1 DCGQGRNDELHQLV
15 RQGIG
20 GNGQRQHP
28 PAQSGERERER
39 DGQRAW
45 RDGAGRDRRTRRR
58 GLRHLPVG
66 YHRRAV
72 DGERDPARACVTTR
86 PVLPDVQRDPIG
98 LKVSGDLSSPW
109 RALMSK
115 MRAVRLLC
123 LASAALL
130 ALVLVISTVA
140 SRPATIKSKPIA
152 STGAWTT
159 YHHDNAR
166 TGYDSTLPLVQSV
179 STGWTSGAMDGQ
191 VYASPLVFN
200 GVVYAATL
208 NNTVY
213 AFNQST
219 GATMWSKNLG
229 APQASGWICGNVS
242 PMGILS
248 TPVIDAA
255 ANRIYAATEIAGA
268 TPTYH
273 LFGLDLAASGNIVL
287 NTDIIPVG

>member
-1 DCGQGRNDELHQLV
+1 
-15 RQGIG
+15 
-20 GNGQRQHP
+20 
-28 PAQSGERERER
+28 
-39 DGQRAW
+39 
-45 RDGAGRDRRTRRR
+45 
-58 GLRHLPVG
+58 
-66 YHRRAV
+66 
-72 DGERDPARACVTTR
+72 
-86 PVLPDVQRDPIG
+86 
-98 LKVSGDLSSPW
+98 
-109 RALMSK
+109 MSK

-219 GATMWSKNLG
+219 GATLWSKNLG

-248 TPVIDAA
+248 TPVIDTA
-255 ANRIYAATEIAGA
+255 ANRIYAVAEIAGA
-268 TPTYH
+268 TPTYR

-287 NTDIIPVG
+287 NTVVSPAGFDWKIQQQRGALALANGYVYIPYGGRAGDCFDGSTPYYGWVVAAQTSGVGTPLVFQTPSSAESVWSPGGVVVDDTSHNVFFPTGNAIPCAGST